1 MNKHSGIALCCLF
14 PLIFIASGMR
24 CATSGSAQEPVESPT
39 IRSLSEKAAAK
50 DSHAVEAFWSRVQGS
65 GPPLVEPI
73 PEKPNYS
80 LVTFLWRADNAT
92 HNVVVVSPLALMNFP
107 VAEMKQIPETDVWY
121 LTYTM
126 RNDARMVYRYSPN
139 DSLVPFDAET
149 NFYARMANFR
159 RDPFNTKTF
168 DYGNNMLASVLELPD
183 APSDRWIQVRADI
196 PHGTLKQSKISSAIL
211 KNDLSVR
218 LYTPPNFVAN
228 DSYPLVMVMDGD
240 SYTTLVPTPTI
251 LDNLIH
257 DGKIPAVVALFV
269 GNSSPQARDNEL
281 NCADAWGDFLAK
293 EAIPWIGSTM
303 NIRVN
308 ANGVSIAGSS
318 MGGLAAA
325 CAAYQHPE
333 IFGKVLAQSG
343 SFYRTRSDGEPEW
356 LTRQFV
362 RAKPLPIDFYLEVG
376 LLETSAIPSRDPSML
391 TSSRH
396 LRDVLMAKGYRV
408 DYHEHFS
415 GHEHVAWRATLG
427 EGLIELIGSTRSSR

>member
-1 MNKHSGIALCCLF
+1 MSHATL
-14 PLIFIASGMR
+14 ASP
-24 CATSGSAQEPVESPT
+24 QERVESPT
-39 IRSLSEKAAAK
+39 IRALIEKVVAN
-50 DSHAVEAFWSRVQGS
+50 DSHAVEVFWSRVQASGS
-65 GPPLVEPI
+65 PLAEPA
-73 PEKPNYS
+73 PEEPNYS
-80 LVTFLWRADNAT
+80 LVTFLWRADNGT
-92 HNVVVVSPLALMNFP
+92 HNVVVVSPLALTNI
-107 VAEMKQIPETDVWY
+107 AGAQMKQIPKTDVWY

-159 RDPFNTKTF
+159 RDPLNARTF

-183 APSDRWIQVRADI
+183 APSDTWTQVRGDI
-196 PHGTLKQSKISSAIL
+196 PHGKLKPSKISSATL
-211 KNDLSVR
+211 KNDLPVW

-228 DSYPLVMVMDGD
+228 GSYPLVIVMDGA
-240 SYTTLVPTPTI
+240 SYTSSVPVPTI

-257 DGKIPAVVALFV
+257 DGKIPPVVALFV

-281 NCADAWGDFLAK
+281 NCADLWGDFLAK
-293 EAIPWIGSTM
+293 EAIPWIGTTM
-303 NIRVN
+303 NIRVHT
-308 ANGVSIAGSS
+308 NGVLIAGSS

-333 IFGKVLAQSG
+333 IFGKVLVQSG
-343 SFYRTRSDGEPEW
+343 SFYRTRTDGEPEW

-362 RAKPLPIDFYLEVG
+362 RSKPLPINFYLEVG
-376 LLETSAIPSRDPSML
+376 LLETAAVPSRDPSML

-396 LRDVLMAKGYRV
+396 LRDVLIAKGYRV

-415 GHEHVAWRATLG
+415 GHEHVAWRATFS
-427 EGLIELIGSTRSSR
+427 EGLIELMSSARSGR